1 MPESRIINGVKV
13 NAFRDFDH
21 IIDCVYERKAILIAL
36 NSDKLYYC
44 QDNLKSIINNN
55 IGYCDGIGAVWA
67 LKRKGIKNVKKIAGC
82 ELWLEVIKNNPYGS
96 FYFVGAEESVIKNT
110 IQKLKI
116 EFPNINIVGYRNG
129 FIKDDDERYK
139 LIEDIVI
146 KKPSFLFVAMGS
158 PKQEYLLNE
167 IHKKI
172 NIPMMGLGGSFNVY
186 TGKVKRAPKWML
198 KLNLET
204 LYRYFFASISFK
216 RVKSDWKFLY
226 LLLMNKI

>member
-13 NAFRDFDH
+13 NAFGDFDH

-36 NSDKLYYC
+36 NSDKLYYS

-67 LKRKGIKNVKKIAGC
+67 LKKKGIKNVKKIAGC
-82 ELWLEVIKNNPYGS
+82 ELWLEVIKNNPNGS
-96 FYFVGAEESVIKNT
+96 FYFVGAEESVIQNT

-129 FIKDDDERYK
+129 FIKNDDEKYM

-167 IHKKI
+167 IHEKI